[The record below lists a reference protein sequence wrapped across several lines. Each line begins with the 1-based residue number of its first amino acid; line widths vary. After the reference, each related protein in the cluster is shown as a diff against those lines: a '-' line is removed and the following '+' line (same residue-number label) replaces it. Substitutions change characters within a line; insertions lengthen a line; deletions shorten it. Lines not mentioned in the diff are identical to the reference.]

1 MDITKIIALIKDFG
15 IVALAIIVAIIFFS
29 MRTETAQMLKDQFK
43 YNQEQQENVYR
54 LTDTLKDLTKAQQNF
69 TAKFEE
75 EKVVKQE
82 IKVDLGRSIRNLNRS
97 VKEIKNVQDPKESYT
112 LLANSWDWNPD

>member
-112 LLANSWDWNPD
+112 LLANSPA